1 MNIAKVITPDNYY
14 KPCEA
19 ASIHV
24 KMGPNGPEPLSEID
38 YINALDSIKINIVA
52 PEKVIE
58 LFETAR
64 ALYMYGY
71 LYWTFFTLAYE
82 QALKAWEMA
91 IVCKLEDASIE
102 KMPNK
107 LIDKIKKLKNLNII
121 NNLEEEHFHI
131 IRITRNQLAH
141 PKYQSELGHT
151 NGFLQVAAEQI
162 NLLYML
168 DRGI

>member
-1 MNIAKVITPDNYY
+1 
-14 KPCEA
+14 
-19 ASIHV
+19 
-24 KMGPNGPEPLSEID
+24 
-38 YINALDSIKINIVA
+38 
-52 PEKVIE
+52 
-58 LFETAR
+58 
-64 ALYMYGY
+64 MYGY

-121 NNLEEEHFHI
+121 NNLEERALPYNSHYQKSIGPSEI
-131 IRITRNQLAH
+131 SERTRSHQWIFASCSRANQ
-141 PKYQSELGHT
+141 
-151 NGFLQVAAEQI
+151 FC
-162 NLLYML
+162 LYML